1 MRRHLVETSE
11 GVLHF
16 RSAGN
21 IDAGRVVL
29 FFHQSPSSSR
39 MWTGVMEAL
48 EQRGIASL
56 AGDMLDYG
64 MSDPASSQLTVD
76 THARL
81 LFDAC
86 TSIASGRTV
95 AVGHHTGAVF
105 AASAAAQRE
114 VDGLMIMGYPL
125 YASWR
130 EKYERLGARIGP
142 DRYGPDGAE
151 LAELWIRL
159 NSSIESDTPYAHR
172 HTILVDRLS
181 AGPLWYTAYAALL
194 QADLEAILRSAVETG
209 VRISSVFA
217 HDDAISRF
225 EPGVSAV
232 TATEPTWIDGGPWV
246 TIEHPTP
253 VADAIDS
260 FLGRLG

>member
-16 RSAGN
+16 RSAG
-21 IDAGRVVL
+21 DLGADRVVL
-29 FFHQSPSSSR
+29 LFHQSPSSSR

-64 MSDPASSQLTVD
+64 MSDRATSQLTVD

-81 LFDAC
+81 LFDAAN
-86 TSIASGRTV
+86 SIGKGRTV
-95 AVGHHTGAVF
+95 TVGHHTGAVF
-105 AASAAAQRE
+105 AASAAAQCE

-125 YASWR
+125 YSSWR

-151 LAELWIRL
+151 LSELWVKL
-159 NSSIESDTPYAHR
+159 NSSIEPETAYEDR

-194 QADLEAILRSAVETG
+194 QADLEATLRSAVETG

-217 HDDAISRF
+217 HEDAISQF

-232 TATEPTWIDGGPWV
+232 TTTDPIWIDGGPWV
-246 TIEHPTP
+246 TIEHPP
-253 VADAIDS
+253 RVADAIES
-260 FLGRLG
+260 FLGSLT